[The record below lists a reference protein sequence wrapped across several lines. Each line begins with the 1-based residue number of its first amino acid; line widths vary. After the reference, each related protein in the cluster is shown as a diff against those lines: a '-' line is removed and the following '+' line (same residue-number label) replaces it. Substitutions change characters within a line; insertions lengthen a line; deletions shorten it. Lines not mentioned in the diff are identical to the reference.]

1 MSTDNATLSAQVK
14 KLNITEETVSAPVTV
29 NATSMSTRV
38 RVMASDTAPSDLV
51 AVVDDLL
58 NQLSSKFSNLSGEL
72 IGKMDEMSR
81 RLDNLEATIQA
92 GNEQGRVENET

>member
-14 KLNITEETVSAPVTV
+14 KLSITDETK
-29 NATSMSTRV
+29 
-38 RVMASDTAPSDLV
+38 SDTAPSDLV

-92 GNEQGRVENET
+92 GNEQGRTEGET

>member
-1 MSTDNATLSAQVK
+1 MSSDNNSTLSAQVK
-14 KLNITEETVSAPVTV
+14 KLNVSDDTVSE
-29 NATSMSTRV
+29 
-38 RVMASDTAPSDLV
+38 TAPSELV

-58 NQLSSKFSNLSGEL
+58 NQLSSKFGNLSSEL

-92 GNEQGRVENET
+92 GNEQARAESET